1 MDDGVHVDK
10 QTVIA
15 VTVDVNLMGKSLFPS
30 STVRPL
36 KVPNDSAPES
46 AQGLGPLKVPMGTFP
61 LDKGVI
67 QNV

>member
-36 KVPNDSAPES
+36 S
-46 AQGLGPLKVPMGTFP
+46 AQGLGPLKVPMGTFS